1 MKMFS
6 RASAIL
12 FLAFLCLPGP
22 ARGSEQMRSAAALEA
37 GKLAVSVYGARVEH
51 KDLEFH
57 LKGADLIQVPLKGG
71 GTAQFFSNSD
81 TDLQFDGEGTAA
93 YVRLTWRPFDGLHY
107 GFRLG
112 AGDYEL
118 RVPSGSVVNTLE
130 NGRAGR
136 IWGADL
142 GWTFLNNTPVSPAL
156 ALSLGYMRS
165 DYGMTRL
172 VSGANAP
179 VSVDQEF
186 VLEEWQAG
194 LSASKRWKVL
204 EPYAGVRFFRQSS
217 LLRDNATAERVRG
230 TRDGFSP
237 YGGLRWEF
245 LPREALTLEA
255 AGVDEVVVAAGVSIG
270 F

>member
-1 MKMFS
+1 MRIFG
-6 RASAIL
+6 RAWAIVAFASL
-12 FLAFLCLPGP
+12 FLP
-22 ARGSEQMRSAAALEA
+22 AQAVGSEQMRPAGALEA
-37 GKLAVSVYGARVEH
+37 GKVAVSVYGARVEH
-51 KDLEFH
+51 KDLEFR

-93 YVRLTWRPFDGLHY
+93 YVRLVWRPFDGLHY
-107 GFRLG
+107 GFKLG
-112 AGDYEL
+112 TGDYEL
-118 RVPSGSVVNTLE
+118 QVPSGSVVNKLK

-136 IWGADL
+136 VWGTDV
-142 GWTFLNNTPVSPAL
+142 GWTFLSNTPVSPAL
-156 ALSLGYMRS
+156 ALSFGYTRS

-194 LSASKRWKVL
+194 LSASKRWRAL
-204 EPYAGVRFFRQSS
+204 EPYAGLRFFRQSS
-217 LLRDNATAERVRG
+217 SLRDNATAERVRG

-237 YGGLRWEF
+237 YGGLKWEF